1 MTKHFS
7 LIVTADSLDSP
18 ITDEQLLDV
27 TDALGNAGCTDC
39 SVIAHREGL
48 ELAFHRRAESLEQA
62 ISTGIRDAKV
72 AGLTIL
78 RVELNQE
85 AIAETL
91 PVAS

>member
-1 MTKHFS
+1 MAKYFS
-7 LIVTADSLDSP
+7 LIAAADACDSP
-18 ITDEQLLDV
+18 ISDEQLFDV
-27 TDALGNAGCTDC
+27 TDALGDAGCTDC
-39 SVIAHREGL
+39 SVMAHRDGL
-48 ELAFHRRAESLEQA
+48 ELAFHRQADSLEKA
-62 ISTGIRDAKV
+62 ISTGIRDAKL

>member
-1 MTKHFS
+1 MTKYFS
-7 LIVTADSLDSP
+7 LIVTADVFDSP

-27 TDALGNAGCTDC
+27 TDALGNADCTDC
-39 SVIAHREGL
+39 SVMAHREGI
-48 ELAFHRRAESLEQA
+48 ELAFHREAGSLEDA
-62 ISTGIRDAKV
+62 ISTGIRHAKL

-78 RVELNQE
+78 RVELNPE